1 MLRVSHLEACAAA
14 RYEDGVQKLWPRD
27 GVSGGALVKRIVVGP
42 RPPKDDEEALV
53 AWRARD
59 RARQRQRKALRSA
72 KTKRQQDI
80 VVRQLDGKRPP
91 IKNSTR
97 KKMRANAKRQH
108 AEGRTPGRKALPEAS
123 RRSECIQYRVTDFQR
138 EVLNVRLE
146 RADAKRKRRAGS
158 WLRETA
164 LGYETA
170 WPLVHAV
177 PLPDGWATREAA
189 FMEYHDGYAIR
200 MMVTRAEK
208 AELIARARAAGY
220 EGMSGYVRDIHL
232 ARDRENTTST
242 TPLRQVEAR
251 AHEHVVEAHFI
262 PRDPNGPLTH
272 R

>member
-1 MLRVSHLEACAAA
+1 M
-14 RYEDGVQKLWPRD
+14 
-27 GVSGGALVKRIVVGP
+27 KRIVVGP
-42 RPPKDDEEALV
+42 RPHKDDEEALV

-72 KTKRQQDI
+72 KTKRQQDT
-80 VVRQLDGKRPP
+80 VMRQLAGKKPP

-108 AEGRTPGRKALPEAS
+108 AEGRMPGRKALPEAS
-123 RRSECIQYRVTDFQR
+123 RRTECVQYRVTDFQR

-146 RADAKRKRRAGS
+146 RADAKRKRRAGA

-164 LGYETA
+164 LGYASA
-170 WPLVHAV
+170 WPLVNDV
-177 PLPDGWATREAA
+177 PLPDGWDTEAA
-189 FMEYHDGYAIR
+189 RFMEYHDGETIR

-208 AELIARARAAGY
+208 AELIARAQAAGY
-220 EGMSGYVRDIHL
+220 EDLSGYVRDIHL
-232 ARDRENTTST
+232 ARDRESTTST
-242 TPLRQVEAR
+242 SPLRRATER